1 MLHSRRIGLQEAVKQ
16 GLTSLPTQWRQAA
29 KGLVVGLLAGHCDEA
44 YWSSIMETIQS
55 DPIIAELRAV
65 RDTHAARFNYDVGAI
80 FQDIRATQ
88 EMSGREYVRYPARR
102 VDATHDET
110 PEALAP

>member
-1 MLHSRRIGLQEAVKQ
+1 
-16 GLTSLPTQWRQAA
+16 
-29 KGLVVGLLAGHCDEA
+29 
-44 YWSSIMETIQS
+44 METTQP

-65 RDTHAARFNYDVGAI
+65 RDTHAARFNYDVRAI

-88 EMSGREYVRYPARR
+88 KMSGREYVRYPARR
-102 VDATHDET
+102 ADETHDET

>member
-1 MLHSRRIGLQEAVKQ
+1 
-16 GLTSLPTQWRQAA
+16 
-29 KGLVVGLLAGHCDEA
+29 
-44 YWSSIMETIQS
+44 METTQP

-65 RDTHAARFNYDVGAI
+65 RDTHAARFNYSVKAI

-102 VDATHDET
+102 VEEARDEA
-110 PEALAP
+110 PEALTP